1 MENNNKASGVTY
13 LFMSDKE
20 HKASLKRILKELQTW
35 CTKDSQLKKKN
46 QWALKQHILILE
58 NSIMTH
64 LVKKIHLYW
73 PACEQN

>member
-35 CTKDSQLKKKN
+35 CRKDSQLKKISMVIETTYP
-46 QWALKQHILILE
+46 HFR
-58 NSIMTH
+58 
-64 LVKKIHLYW
+64 KKTVS
-73 PACEQN
+73 

>member
-35 CTKDSQLKKKN
+35 CRKDSQLKKISMGIETTYP
-46 QWALKQHILILE
+46 HFR
-58 NSIMTH
+58 
-64 LVKKIHLYW
+64 KKTVS
-73 PACEQN
+73 